1 MFLKIIIN
9 NDIKKYLLKFLIQ
22 LLCLKMRCGDES
34 IENEIEQKISVIL
47 NEAKNMKNSNEQKNV
62 SLNVFS

>member
-1 MFLKIIIN
+1 
-9 NDIKKYLLKFLIQ
+9 
-22 LLCLKMRCGDES
+22 MRCGDES